1 MLSYTNAEPVVIKQ
15 TVSSIEFKDPSAREN
30 LEIIPLSVICLLS

>member
-15 TVSSIEFKDPSAREN
+15 TVSSIEFKRS
-30 LEIIPLSVICLLS
+30 IS